1 MKKFFAFFVLVLYFM
16 SSNCCFALSELYYLK
31 NANKNTIAFQVETVL
46 LENNYNIK
54 KKNSF
59 YAISNK
65 DNEDFAVIVLQQ
77 SGQNLFYYY
86 EANDGNKKI
95 NKKVLKSFR
104 KDDIEYEESENEM
117 HLKNF
122 AQIAARTKTGEKKTY
137 SFEEPKKTTVQQP
150 KAPQAK
156 KPSTALQ
163 GFVGKISS
171 GTKVNVYL
179 QHALNTATAQKGDA
193 VAAVLNQD
201 WVYKN
206 CIVAPKGSLMYGTV
220 TKANKATL
228 GSRNGSVQIYF
239 NKLVSPAGK
248 TYDISTEKIDFNV
261 TNDGKIEKTVT
272 STLTM
277 AVIGALVGLGI
288 AALTGDPSN
297 LAQGAI
303 IGASV
308 GGGSALVSSVAE
320 KGIDAEIPSFT
331 EVEAILDKPLN
342 VVLSY

>member
-1 MKKFFAFFVLVLYFM
+1 MKKFIAILVTLFYIL
-16 SSNCCFALSELYYLK
+16 SSNCCFAFSELYYLK
-31 NANKNTIAFQVETVL
+31 DVNKNTIASQVETIL

-54 KKNSF
+54 KKNPF

-65 DNEDFAVIVLQQ
+65 DQEDYSVIVLQQ
-77 SGQNLFYYY
+77 SGKNLFYYY

-95 NKKVLKSFR
+95 NKKVIKSFK
-104 KDDIEYEESENEM
+104 KDKIEYEQSENEM

-122 AQIAARTKTGEKKTY
+122 AQIAARTITGEKKVYT
-137 SFEEPKKTTVQQP
+137 FEEPKKTLVQKP
-150 KAPQAK
+150 KAAQAQ
-156 KPSTALQ
+156 KPSTSLQ

-171 GTKVNVYL
+171 GTKINVYL
-179 QHALNTATAQKGDA
+179 QHALNTATAKQGDA

-201 WVYKN
+201 WIYKN
-206 CIVAPKGSLMYGTV
+206 CIVAPKGSLLYGTV
-220 TKANKATL
+220 TKANKAAV
-228 GSRNGSVQIYF
+228 GSRNGSVQISF
-239 NKLVSPAGK
+239 NKLVSPSGK

-261 TNDGKIEKTVT
+261 TNEGKIQKTVA
-272 STLTM
+272 STLTV
-277 AVIGALVGLGI
+277 AVIGALIGLAI

-308 GGGSALVSSVAE
+308 GGGSALISSVAE